1 MATHVTARGVRVIT
15 IGNVVFSLAVCEDRQ
30 ALKLFVLREYFYYCQ
45 GTDSTAKTLKMPF
58 IIVHSDLA
66 VASLRL
72 PDTGSHANCA

>member
-1 MATHVTARGVRVIT
+1 M
-15 IGNVVFSLAVCEDRQ
+15 
-30 ALKLFVLREYFYYCQ
+30 EYFCYCQ

-72 PDTGSHANCA
+72 SDTGSHANCARLLSLEAEKMSAVTRQSCGISE